1 MSRNTIYR
9 SGALA
14 VAALILAACAEP
26 SVPTAPVSRAG
37 GQVNA
42 VADLAAIPS
51 SIEWQAEARR
61 LVGVHNMSALAAA
74 RVYGALGVAQYQAV
88 MAATDTPSDGEL
100 QANGIGAGGRDALE
114 ANRGAVAGASANVLA
129 FLFPNF
135 AQVQEARVAAIGEAG
150 PGDVHAEFERGLALG
165 RAAGTAM
172 VDRLKADKF
181 TTPWTGT
188 VPTGPGMW
196 IANGTPA
203 GATFGG
209 VTPYL
214 MTSGSQFRSAP
225 PPAWQSAAFDA
236 DLAEVRAMSDN
247 RTAAE
252 RAIAIQWNYGNGT
265 YTPPGYWNLV
275 TSDFARAYRLDERGA
290 AHAFALTG
298 AAMVDA
304 LIGCW
309 DAKYFYWTI
318 RPWQADA
325 AITLT
330 FGAPNHPS
338 YPSGHSC
345 VSSAAATVIG
355 YLFPSDAADV
365 NARVA
370 EAGLSRMYAG
380 IHYRFDITAGQELGV
395 AVGELAIETDK
406 GDGLIAALARR
417 P

>member
-9 SGALA
+9 SAALA
-14 VAALILAACAEP
+14 VAAVALAACVEP
-26 SVPTAPVSRAG
+26 SVPTAPLTHIGDRANG
-37 GQVNA
+37 MEELA
-42 VADLAAIPS
+42 VPS

-61 LVGVHNMSALAAA
+61 LAGVHNMSALAAA
-74 RVYGALGVAQYQAV
+74 RAYAALGVAQYQAV
-88 MAATDTPSDGEL
+88 MSATG
-100 QANGIGAGGRDALE
+100 GGAGGRAALE
-114 ANRGAVAGASANVLA
+114 ANRGAVAGASANVLG

-135 AQVQEARVAAIGEAG
+135 AQELEQRVVVIGDAG
-150 PGDVHAEFERGLALG
+150 PGDVHPQFQRGLALG
-165 RAAGTAM
+165 REIGADM

-236 DLAEVRAMSDN
+236 DLAEVRTLSDT
-247 RTAAE
+247 RTEAQ

-265 YTPPGYWNLV
+265 YTPPGYWNLL
-275 TSDFARAYRLDERGA
+275 TSTFASENGLNERAA
-290 AHAFALTG
+290 THAFALTG
-298 AAMVDA
+298 AAMMDA

-318 RPWQADA
+318 RPWQADNG
-325 AITLT
+325 ITLT

-355 YLFPSDAADV
+355 YLFPGEAANV
-365 NARVA
+365 NAQVV

-380 IHYRFDITAGQELGV
+380 IHYKFDITAGQELGV
-395 AVGELAIETDK
+395 AVGQLAIELDR
-406 GDGLIAALARR
+406 GQGLLAALAGQ

>member
-1 MSRNTIYR
+1 
-9 SGALA
+9 
-14 VAALILAACAEP
+14 
-26 SVPTAPVSRAG
+26 
-37 GQVNA
+37 
-42 VADLAAIPS
+42 
-51 SIEWQAEARR
+51 
-61 LVGVHNMSALAAA
+61 
-74 RVYGALGVAQYQAV
+74 
-88 MAATDTPSDGEL
+88 
-100 QANGIGAGGRDALE
+100 
-114 ANRGAVAGASANVLA
+114 VAGASANVLA

-135 AQVQEARVAAIGEAG
+135 AQVQEQRVVDIAEAG
-150 PGDVHAEFERGLALG
+150 PGSVHPQFERGLALG
-165 RAAGTAM
+165 RAAGDAM
-172 VDRLKADKF
+172 VARLKADKF

-225 PPAWQSAAFDA
+225 PPAWQSGAFDA
-236 DLAEVRAMSDN
+236 DLAEVRTLSDN
-247 RTAAE
+247 RTDAQ
-252 RAIAIQWNYGNGT
+252 RAMAILWNYGNGT
-265 YTPPGYWNLV
+265 YTPPGYWNLT
-275 TSDFARAYRLDERGA
+275 TSDFVSAYQLDERDA
-290 AHAFALTG
+290 THAFALTG

-318 RPWQADA
+318 RPWQADN

-355 YLFPSDAADV
+355 HLFPAEASDV
-365 NARVA
+365 NAQVVD
-370 EAGLSRMYAG
+370 AGLSRIYAG
-380 IHYRFDITAGQELGV
+380 IHYKFDITAGQDLGI
-395 AVGELAIETDK
+395 AVGQLAIALDE
-406 GDGLIAALARR
+406 GAGLIAALARQ

>member
-9 SGALA
+9 SAALA
-14 VAALILAACAEP
+14 VATLALSACAEP
-26 SVPTAPVSRAG
+26 SVPTSPLTSVGSLA
-37 GQVNA
+37 NA
-42 VADLAAIPS
+42 ATELAAAPT

-74 RVYGALGVAQYQAV
+74 RVYAALGVAQYQAV
-88 MAATDTPSDGEL
+88 MAATDLPDDGEL
-100 QANGIGAGGRDALE
+100 SSSGIGAGGRDALE
-114 ANRGAVAGASANVLA
+114 ANRGAVAGASANVLS

-135 AQVQEARVAAIGEAG
+135 AQVQEQHVVAIAEAG
-150 PGDVHAEFERGLALG
+150 PGQVHPQFERGLALG
-165 RAAGTAM
+165 RAAGNAM

-214 MTSGSQFRSAP
+214 MTSGSQFRSVVP
-225 PPAWQSAAFDA
+225 PVWESDAFKA
-236 DLAEVRAMSDN
+236 DIAEVRAMSDN
-247 RTAAE
+247 RTAE
-252 RAIAIQWNYGNGT
+252 QRAIAILWNYGNGT

-275 TSDFARAYRLDERGA
+275 TSDLASAYRLDERGA
-290 AHAFALTG
+290 THAFALAG
-298 AAMVDA
+298 AAMMDA

-309 DAKYFYWTI
+309 DAKYYYWTI
-318 RPWQADA
+318 RPWQADNG
-325 AITLT
+325 ITLT

-355 YLFPSDAADV
+355 HLFPDEAADV
-365 NARVA
+365 NAQVV

-380 IHYRFDITAGQELGV
+380 IHYRFDITAGQDLGT
-395 AVGELAIETDK
+395 AVGRHAIELDTSV
-406 GDGLIAALARR
+406 GLIGALRR
-417 P
+417 

>member
-9 SGALA
+9 SAAIAGAALA
-14 VAALILAACAEP
+14 LSACAE
-26 SVPTAPVSRAG
+26 SWLPTSTLARDGTLA
-37 GQVNA
+37 NA
-42 VADLAAIPS
+42 ATELSAAPS

-74 RVYGALGVAQYQAV
+74 RVYAALGVAQYRAV
-88 MAATDTPSDGEL
+88 MSATDSPADGEL
-100 QANGIGAGGRDALE
+100 PVNGIGAGGRAALE
-114 ANRGAVAGASANVLA
+114 ANRGAVAGASASVLA

-135 AQVQEARVAAIGEAG
+135 AQDQEQRVAAIGNAG
-150 PGDVHAEFERGLALG
+150 PGNVHPQFERGLALG
-165 RAAGTAM
+165 RAAGDAM
-172 VDRLKADKF
+172 VARLKADKF

-203 GATFGG
+203 GGTFGG

-225 PPAWQSAAFDA
+225 PPAWQSAAFDG
-236 DLAEVRAMSDN
+236 DMAEVRTLSDN
-247 RTAAE
+247 RTAAQRE
-252 RAIAIQWNYGNGT
+252 IAIQWNYGNGT

-275 TSDFARAYRLDERGA
+275 TSDLAGAYRLNERA
-290 AHAFALTG
+290 ATHAFALTG
-298 AAMVDA
+298 AAMMDA

-318 RPWQADA
+318 RPWQADNG
-325 AITLT
+325 ITLT

-345 VSSAAATVIG
+345 VSAAAATVIG
-355 YLFPSDAADV
+355 HLFPEEAAEV
-365 NARVA
+365 NARVI
-370 EAGLSRMYAG
+370 EAGMSRIYAG
-380 IHYRFDITAGQELGV
+380 IHYRFDITAGQDLGRAV
-395 AVGELAIETDK
+395 ASLAIDL
-406 GDGLIAALARR
+406 DSSVGLIQALR
-417 P
+417 